1 MNLPAALVETTLQVA
16 RPMLVAYGEL
26 TGDSNPIHL
35 DPAFAATTAYGRC
48 IAHGTLSLNALWQ
61 SIGATF
67 DAATAACL
75 DLDIRFTAPVF
86 VGEVLTGGGTLLP
99 GTGGRY
105 DVWVRAG
112 DRTVIAGELDV
123 RPPPLTPSAPDTSS

>member
-1 MNLPAALVETTLQVA
+1 M
-16 RPMLVAYGEL
+16 
-26 TGDSNPIHL
+26 
-35 DPAFAATTAYGRC
+35 
-48 IAHGTLSLNALWQ
+48 SLNALWQ

-86 VGEVLTGGGTLLP
+86 VGEVLTGGGALLP
-99 GTGGRY
+99 GTGGRC

-123 RPPPLTPSAPDTSS
+123 RPPPLALSAPEASA